1 MKTRLK
7 EKKSGD
13 MRSRKRRRKRKGVFD
28 EDKTEREETR

>member
-13 MRSRKRRRKRKGVFD
+13 MRSRKRKGIFD